1 MVSLN
6 DAGKVADELEQL
18 VRRLHEELA
27 RGPSDLLQ
35 VVVLADEVAEVAD
48 SPASTF
54 AVIDE
59 QLGRGL
65 AAAMRVR
72 VEERTTAALRRGRR
86 RAFGAPPPQRRAL
99 RAMRR
104 TSALGS
110 FSASQSRSRP

>member
-6 DAGKVADELEQL
+6 DAAEVADELEQL
-18 VRRLHEELA
+18 VRF
-27 RGPSDLLQ
+27 
-35 VVVLADEVAEVAD
+35 LADEV
-48 SPASTF
+48 

-86 RAFGAPPPQRRAL
+86 AVFGAPPPQRRAL

-110 FSASQSRSRP
+110 FSASQLRSRP

>member
-6 DAGKVADELEQL
+6 DAAEVADELEQL
-18 VRRLHEELA
+18 VRF
-27 RGPSDLLQ
+27 
-35 VVVLADEVAEVAD
+35 LADEV
-48 SPASTF
+48 